1 MILGSGGATHNL
13 SHAIRAPHDASLVDW
28 ANTFREWL
36 AVAVEN
42 DRRNDLAN
50 YRAVAPDACRN
61 HPTEEHFLPLLCA
74 MGATDPGEP
83 RRRVH
88 KSDTYGAL
96 AMDTYLFGG
105 PSGARAQRAGRI

>member
-1 MILGSGGATHNL
+1 VGSGGATHNL
-13 SHAIRAPHDASLVDW
+13 PHANRAPHDAPLVDW

-36 AVAVEN
+36 ADAVED
-42 DRRNDLAN
+42 DRRDELAN

-74 MGATDPGEP
+74 MGATGPAES
-83 RRRVH
+83 RQRVH

-96 AMDTYLFGG
+96 AMDAYLFGVQYV
-105 PSGARAQRAGRI
+105 GAD